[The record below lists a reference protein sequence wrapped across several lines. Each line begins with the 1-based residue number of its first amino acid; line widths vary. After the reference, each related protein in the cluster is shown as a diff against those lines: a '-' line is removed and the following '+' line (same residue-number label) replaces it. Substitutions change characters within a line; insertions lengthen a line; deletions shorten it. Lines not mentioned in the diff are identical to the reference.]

1 MAQEQVNQ
9 NKYSIYKSDYA
20 NDRLTSHGDGGDG
33 VDDVGEDDVVAGEVE
48 FDGLGGRSIALK
60 LASKMAHKLSRES
73 INKDKCDVSVPRT
86 PSVVYII
93 KKLNQKST
101 IDPIFSNATQ

>member
-1 MAQEQVNQ
+1 MWHKNR
-9 NKYSIYKSDYA
+9 SIRINIKFFKSDYA

-60 LASKMAHKLSRES
+60 LASKME
-73 INKDKCDVSVPRT
+73 
-86 PSVVYII
+86 
-93 KKLNQKST
+93 QKAIRLLLT
-101 IDPIFSNATQ
+101 